1 MRWYCAQIGFE
12 AALWL
17 PDCMRDVQDNDFATP
32 LEVRFV

>member
-1 MRWYCAQIGFE
+1 MG
-12 AALWL
+12 L